1 MQCWES
7 DEFFSSRAVSSNQTS
22 GPVVVSLGSCVP
34 TDWLDW
40 LLTIHGELRVSMAE
54 GGRGGRRA
62 EPPYKPG
69 FVVSVSWVTPVT
81 GTHHLTLPALRS
93 VLPGAILLSLH
104 SSLMHYFINYI
115 YTTLL
120 KDPEVECVSPT
131 GKEFDISDISN
142 FVLDSACCQDSM
154 AILYHLKFIS
164 LSSHWSQDT
173 IIAIP
178 TIYLICMKGL
188 WICLKLNETSFRLVY
203 YLIDVKLNLTF
214 CISS

>member
-69 FVVSVSWVTPVT
+69 FVVVGSGVTTVT
-81 GTHHLTLPALRS
+81 GTPPPPSSNTNNSSKIFLILILKKYFTSHIASVTGTDYDEPEICPPAPVWDAAAAAAAQWNIPSLSFSR
-93 VLPGAILLSLH
+93 LLGSRQTCH
-104 SSLMHYFINYI
+104 KHKNSSSL
-115 YTTLL
+115 
-120 KDPEVECVSPT
+120 C
-131 GKEFDISDISN
+131 SDHSQGLWN
-142 FVLDSACCQDSM
+142 LDVRG
-154 AILYHLKFIS
+154 IVLYHIHNLV
-164 LSSHWSQDT
+164 
-173 IIAIP
+173 IIIN
-178 TIYLICMKGL
+178 IREKY
-188 WICLKLNETSFRLVY
+188 
-203 YLIDVKLNLTF
+203 
-214 CISS
+214 